1 MEEGLALPSQPHKTH
16 TQKQALQPALS
27 MRTGCRRSG
36 GSWQLMNSA
45 LAGASMPDS
54 VLPSSL
60 AGCCACLCTP
70 LPLMA
75 SPSCSFPSCCG
86 LMAKVGE
93 SGTQDQKCQ
102 ESDIHGIGYSGEK
115 ALELESPGF
124 EFGL

>member
-1 MEEGLALPSQPHKTH
+1 
-16 TQKQALQPALS
+16 
-27 MRTGCRRSG
+27 
-36 GSWQLMNSA
+36 MNSA